1 MSPVSR
7 TRVKT
12 TPCKTLFV
20 LLSFVVGVASAANV
34 DLTLYNSAAL
44 LDSDSATPLE
54 GTSSSGDLVQLV
66 LTGANGV
73 PDLPFSNGAPGGD
86 DTLLASAQNPT
97 FVGAGTLDTNTGF
110 FSRSAILY
118 DDSYVGSNV
127 FVRFWND
134 SSAASATYYGDTAVT
149 NLPAADGFGQ
159 AELDVVPTT
168 AYPRATT
175 NTTAGMPVYEVP
187 TLSEWGMIVLVAIML
202 GWGARNIMG
211 RQPAPCPVATRRGW

>member
-1 MSPVSR
+1 MSLVGR
-7 TRVKT
+7 TRRRTHRYTSFV
-12 TPCKTLFV
+12 V
-20 LLSFVVGVASAANV
+20 LLLFAVGVASAANV
-34 DLTLYNSAAL
+34 DLTLHNSAAL
-44 LDSDSATPLE
+44 VDSDSTTPLE
-54 GTSSSGDLVQLV
+54 GTASGGDLVQLV
-66 LTGANGV
+66 LTGANDV
-73 PDLPFSNGAPGGD
+73 PDQPFSNGMPGGD
-86 DTLLASAQNPT
+86 DVLLTSAQNPT
-97 FVGAGTLDTNTGF
+97 FVGAGTLDTDTGF
-110 FSRSAILY
+110 FSQSSILY

-127 FVRFWND
+127 FVRFWNH

-149 NLPAADGFGQ
+149 NLPAADGFDQ

-175 NTTAGMPVYEVP
+175 NSTAGMPVYEIP